1 MVDRTRKLVPR
12 QKSSLDIGYETLEA
26 VLSRIKRA
34 IKDYGKDATIKP
46 YQVPYDTS
54 NKEYLG
60 IFVME
65 LETDEEMN
73 ARIKDEER
81 HEEWMVKREKEEF
94 ERLRKKFG

>member
-12 QKSSLDIGYETLEA
+12 QVSSLDFGYDTLEA
-26 VLSRIKRA
+26 ALATIQRA
-34 IKDYGKDATIKP
+34 IESYGKDATIKS
-46 YQVPYDTS
+46 YQVPYDNS
-54 NKEYLG
+54 GKEYLG

-65 LETDEEMN
+65 SETDEEMS

-81 HEEWMVKREKEEF
+81 REEWMAKREKEEF